1 MDHNGGGK
9 VRKLIAALMAGL
21 FLLLLAISMVSASPA
36 LQGGTDYTVQ
46 LDDNLWAIAEKFLGD
61 GDRYGDIVTATNA
74 RHTEDPS
81 YAFIENPRLILPGW
95 KLAIPGPEAMPS
107 PSVPTAAPSPQPTA
121 LPSATVP
128 AGKIAFS
135 FWNLGRE
142 VYEIQIIHA
151 DGTGGYILTEDSVS
165 EPAFY
170 PDGQR
175 VALRSW
181 EGHRGIAHRNLDG
194 RDQQVV
200 SYNHEDSWPDWS
212 PDGQSIVYASQ
223 KEADRTWRLY
233 VADALGREN
242 QVLKHKDGQVV
253 YGEDPAWSPDGSK
266 IVYRG
271 HDARMDNRGLYV
283 INNDGSNARQLTVDP
298 SDTSPDWSPRG
309 DQVVFMSHRN
319 GNWDLYVM
327 RGDGS
332 GLKPLTTDTSNDG
345 VPCWSPDGDRI
356 AFISDRGGQWGLY
369 TMAADGGDVQLV
381 HSIDGTYTPPA
392 WSDYDAERGLA
403 SEQISWSR

>member
-1 MDHNGGGK
+1 M
-9 VRKLIAALMAGL
+9 RRLAATFLIGL
-21 FLLLLAISMVSASPA
+21 FLLLLVISTISAASSF
-36 LQGGTDYTVQ
+36 QKGTDYTVQ
-46 LDDNLWAIAEKFLGD
+46 LDDNLWTIAEKFLGD
-61 GDRYGDIVTATNA
+61 GNRYSEIVAATNA

-81 YAFIENPRLILPGW
+81 YAFIENARLILPGW
-95 KLAIPGPEAMPS
+95 KLVIPSPEAAPS
-107 PSVPTAAPSPQPTA
+107 PSAPVVVPSPQPTILSSPVA
-121 LPSATVP
+121 P

-142 VYEIQIIHA
+142 VYEIQIINA
-151 DGTGGYILTEDSVS
+151 DGTGGYILTEDSVG
-165 EPAFY
+165 EPAFS
-170 PDGQR
+170 PDSQR
-175 VALRSW
+175 VAFRSW

-200 SYNHEDSWPDWS
+200 SYHHEDSWPDWS
-212 PDGQSIVYASQ
+212 PDGKYIVYASQ

-233 VADALGREN
+233 VADALGREDN
-242 QVLKHKDGQVV
+242 VLKHKDGQVV

-283 INNDGSNARQLTVDP
+283 INNDGSNVRQLTDDP
-298 SDTSPDWSPRG
+298 SDTSPDWSPKR
-309 DQVVFMSHRN
+309 DQIAFMSHRS

-327 RGDGS
+327 GGDAS
-332 GLKPLTTDTSNDG
+332 GLRPLATDPSNEG

-381 HSIDGTYTPPA
+381 HLIDGTYTPPA
-392 WSDYDAERGLA
+392 WSNYAERGLT

>member
-9 VRKLIAALMAGL
+9 MRKLIAAMMASL
-21 FLLLLAISMVSASPA
+21 FLLLLAISMVSASSA

-61 GDRYGDIVTATNA
+61 GDQYGDIVTATNA

-95 KLAIPGPEAMPS
+95 KLAIPGLAATPS
-107 PSVPTAAPSPQPTA
+107 PSAPTAAPPPQPTVP
-121 LPSATVP
+121 PSATVP

-165 EPAFY
+165 EPAFS

-175 VALRSW
+175 IAFRSW

-212 PDGQSIVYASQ
+212 PDGQYIVYASQ

-233 VADALGREN
+233 VADALGHEN

-283 INNDGSNARQLTVDP
+283 INNDGSNARQLTDDP

-332 GLKPLTTDTSNDG
+332 GLKPLTTDTSNEG
-345 VPCWSPDGDRI
+345 LPCWSPDGDRI

-369 TMAADGGDVQLV
+369 TMAADGGDIQLV
-381 HSIDGTYTPPA
+381 HLIDGTYTPSA
-392 WSDYDAERGLA
+392 WSNYDAERGLA

>member
-1 MDHNGGGK
+1 M
-9 VRKLIAALMAGL
+9 RKLIAALMTGL
-21 FLLLLAISMVSASPA
+21 FLLLLAISMASASPA
-36 LQGGTDYTVQ
+36 LQKGTDYTVQ
-46 LDDNLWAIAEKFLGD
+46 LDDNLWIIAEKFLGD
-61 GDRYGDIVTATNA
+61 GNRYGEIVAATNA
-74 RHTEDPS
+74 RHTEDPG

-95 KLAIPGPEAMPS
+95 KLAIPGPEAAPS
-107 PSVPTAAPSPQPTA
+107 PSAPTAAATPQPSA
-121 LPSATVP
+121 LPSAAAP

-135 FWNLGRE
+135 FWNLGRQ

-151 DGTGGYILTEDSVS
+151 DGTGGYILTEDSVG
-165 EPAFY
+165 EPALS

-175 VALRSW
+175 IAFRSW

-212 PDGQSIVYASQ
+212 PDGQYIVYASQ

-242 QVLKHKDGQVV
+242 KVLKHEDGQVV
-253 YGEDPAWSPDGSK
+253 YGEDPAWSPDGNK

-283 INNDGSNARQLTVDP
+283 INTDGSHARRLTDDS

-309 DQVVFMSHRN
+309 DQIAFMSHRS

-327 RGDGS
+327 GSDSS
-332 GLKPLTTDTSNDG
+332 GLKPLTTDPSNEG
-345 VPCWSPDGDRI
+345 LPCWSPDGDRI

-369 TMAADGGDVQLV
+369 TMAADGSDVQLV
-381 HSIDGTYTPPA
+381 HRIEGTYTPTA
-392 WSDYDAERGLA
+392 WSNYDAERGLA

>member
-1 MDHNGGGK
+1 M
-9 VRKLIAALMAGL
+9 RKLIATLMIAL
-21 FLLLLAISMVSASPA
+21 FLLLAISMASASPA

-61 GDRYGDIVTATNA
+61 GNRYGEIVAATSA
-74 RHTEDPS
+74 RHTEDPG

-95 KLAIPGPEAMPS
+95 KLAIPGPEAAPS
-107 PSVPTAAPSPQPTA
+107 PSAPTAAPPPQPTA
-121 LPSATVP
+121 LPSAATP

-135 FWNLGRE
+135 FWNLGRQ

-151 DGTGGYILTEDSVS
+151 DGTGECILTEDSVG
-165 EPAFY
+165 EPAFS

-175 VALRSW
+175 IAFRSW

-212 PDGQSIVYASQ
+212 PDGQYIVYASQ

-242 QVLKHKDGQVV
+242 KVLKHEDGQVV

-271 HDARMDNRGLYV
+271 HDTRMDNRGLYV
-283 INNDGSNARQLTVDP
+283 INNDGSSARQLTNDP

-309 DQVVFMSHRN
+309 DQIAFMSHRS
-319 GNWDLYVM
+319 GHWDLYVM
-327 RGDGS
+327 GGDGS
-332 GLKPLTTDTSNDG
+332 GLKPLTTDLSNEG
-345 VPCWSPDGDRI
+345 LPCWSPDGDRI
-356 AFISDRGGQWGLY
+356 AFISDRGGQWGVY
-369 TMAADGGDVQLV
+369 TMAADGSDVQLV
-381 HSIDGTYTPPA
+381 HLMDGTYTPPA
-392 WSDYDAERGLA
+392 WSDYAERGLA
-403 SEQISWSR
+403 SEQISWTR

>member
-1 MDHNGGGK
+1 LEIEVKMM
-9 VRKLIAALMAGL
+9 RKLIAALMTGL
-21 FLLLLAISMVSASPA
+21 FLLLLAISMASASPA
-36 LQGGTDYTVQ
+36 LQKGTDYTVQ
-46 LDDNLWAIAEKFLGD
+46 LDDNLWIIAEKFLGD
-61 GDRYGDIVTATNA
+61 GNRYGEIVAATNA
-74 RHTEDPS
+74 RHTEDPG

-95 KLAIPGPEAMPS
+95 KLAIPGPEAAPS
-107 PSVPTAAPSPQPTA
+107 PSAPTAAATPQPSA
-121 LPSATVP
+121 LPSAAAP

-135 FWNLGRE
+135 FWNLGRQ

-151 DGTGGYILTEDSVS
+151 DGTGGYILTEDSVG
-165 EPAFY
+165 EPALS

-175 VALRSW
+175 IAFRSW

-212 PDGQSIVYASQ
+212 PDGQYIVYASQ

-242 QVLKHKDGQVV
+242 KVLKHEDGQVV
-253 YGEDPAWSPDGSK
+253 YGEDPAWSPDGNK

-283 INNDGSNARQLTVDP
+283 INTDGSHARRLTDDS

-309 DQVVFMSHRN
+309 DQIAFMSHRS

-327 RGDGS
+327 GSDSS
-332 GLKPLTTDTSNDG
+332 GLKPLTTDPSNEG
-345 VPCWSPDGDRI
+345 LPCWSPDGDRI

-369 TMAADGGDVQLV
+369 TMAADGSDVQLV
-381 HSIDGTYTPPA
+381 HRIEGTYTPTA
-392 WSDYDAERGLA
+392 WSNYDAERGLA

>member
-1 MDHNGGGK
+1 M
-9 VRKLIAALMAGL
+9 RKLIATLMTGL
-21 FLLLLAISMVSASPA
+21 FLLLLMISTISANPS

-46 LDDNLWAIAEKFLGD
+46 LDDNLWSIAEKFLGD
-61 GDRYGDIVTATNA
+61 GNRYGEIVAATSA

-81 YAFIENPRLILPGW
+81 YASIENPKLILPGW
-95 KLAIPGPEAMPS
+95 KLAIPSPEAAPS
-107 PSVPTAAPSPQPTA
+107 PPTPTAAPPPQPMGPPSTA
-121 LPSATVP
+121 APT
-128 AGKIAFS
+128 GKIAFS
-135 FWNLGRE
+135 FWNRGRE
-142 VYEIQIIHA
+142 VYEIQIINV
-151 DGTGGYILTEDSVS
+151 DGTGEFILTEDSTG
-165 EPAFY
+165 EPAFS

-175 VALRSW
+175 IALRSW
-181 EGHRGIAHRNLDG
+181 EGHRGIAHRSLDG

-212 PDGQSIVYASQ
+212 PDGQYIVYASQ

-242 QVLKHKDGQVV
+242 KVLKHEDGQVV

-271 HDARMDNRGLYV
+271 HDAKMDNRGLYV
-283 INNDGSNARQLTVDP
+283 MNNDGSNAWQLTKDH

-309 DQVVFMSHRN
+309 AQIAFMSHRS
-319 GNWDLYVM
+319 GNWDLYLIES
-327 RGDGS
+327 DGS
-332 GLKPLTTDTSNDG
+332 GLKPLTTDPSNEG
-345 VPCWSPDGDRI
+345 LPCWSPDGDRI

-381 HSIDGTYTPPA
+381 HLIDGTYTPPA
-392 WSDYDAERGLA
+392 WSNYAERGLT
-403 SEQISWSR
+403 SEQISWSK

>member
-1 MDHNGGGK
+1 MI
-9 VRKLIAALMAGL
+9 RKLIATLITAL
-21 FLLLLAISMVSASPA
+21 FLLLAISTASASLA

-46 LDDNLWAIAEKFLGD
+46 LDDNLWSIAEKFLGD
-61 GDRYGDIVTATNA
+61 GNRYGEIVAATNA
-74 RHTEDPS
+74 KHAEDPG
-81 YAFIENPRLILPGW
+81 YAFIENPKLILPGW
-95 KLAIPGPEAMPS
+95 RLAIPSPEATLPPPAPPVS
-107 PSVPTAAPSPQPTA
+107 PSPQPA
-121 LPSATVP
+121 PLPSAAS

-151 DGTGGYILTEDSVS
+151 DGTGVYIFTEDSVG
-165 EPAFY
+165 EPAFS
-170 PDGQR
+170 PDSQR
-175 VALRSW
+175 LAFRSW

-212 PDGQSIVYASQ
+212 PDGKYIVYASQ

-233 VADALGREN
+233 VADAQGREN
-242 QVLKHKDGQVV
+242 KVLKHEDGQVI
-253 YGEDPAWSPDGSK
+253 YGEDPAWSPDGDR

-271 HDARMDNRGLYV
+271 HDARMDNRGFYV
-283 INNDGSNARQLTVDP
+283 INNDGSNARQLTDDP
-298 SDTSPDWSPRG
+298 SDTSPDWSPKG
-309 DQVVFMSHRN
+309 DQIVFMSHQS

-327 RGDGS
+327 GSDGNV
-332 GLKPLTTDTSNDG
+332 LKPLTTDPSNEG
-345 VPCWSPDGDRI
+345 LPCWSPAGDRI

-369 TMAADGGDVQLV
+369 IMTANGGDVQLV
-381 HSIDGTYTPPA
+381 YLIEGTYTPSA
-392 WSDYDAERGLA
+392 WSDYDVERGLT

>member
-1 MDHNGGGK
+1 
-9 VRKLIAALMAGL
+9 VRKLIAALMTGL
-21 FLLLLAISMVSASPA
+21 FLLLLAISTASASPA
-36 LQGGTDYTVQ
+36 LQKGADYTVQ

-61 GDRYGDIVTATNA
+61 GDRYGEIVTATNA

-81 YAFIENPRLILPGW
+81 YAFIENPKLILPGW
-95 KLAIPGPEAMPS
+95 KLAIPGLE
-107 PSVPTAAPSPQPTA
+107 AAPSPSAPTVAPLPQPTV
-121 LPSATVP
+121 LPLAAVPP

-135 FWNLGRE
+135 SWNLGRE

-165 EPAFY
+165 EPAFS

-175 VALRSW
+175 IALRGW

-212 PDGQSIVYASQ
+212 PDGQCIVYASQ

-242 QVLKHKDGQVV
+242 KVLKHEDGQVV

-283 INNDGSNARQLTVDP
+283 INNDGSSARQLTDDP

-309 DQVVFMSHRN
+309 DQIAFTSHRS

-327 RGDGS
+327 GSDGS
-332 GLKPLTTDTSNDG
+332 GLEPLTTDLSNEG
-345 VPCWSPDGDRI
+345 LPCWSPDGDRI

-381 HSIDGTYTPPA
+381 HLIDGTYTPPT
-392 WSDYDAERGLA
+392 WSSYAERGLA

>member
-1 MDHNGGGK
+1 M
-9 VRKLIAALMAGL
+9 RKLIPILMAGL
-21 FLLLLAISMVSASPA
+21 FMLLLAVSTAGASPV

-46 LDDNLWAIAEKFLGD
+46 LDDNLWTLAEKFLGD
-61 GDRYGDIVTATNA
+61 GNRYGEIVAATNA
-74 RHTEDPS
+74 RHTEDPG

-95 KLAIPGPEAMPS
+95 RLAIPGLEAAPS
-107 PSVPTAAPSPQPTA
+107 PSAQTVPPLPQPTA
-121 LPSATVP
+121 LPSAAVP

-151 DGTGGYILTEDSVS
+151 DGTGGYILTEDSVG
-165 EPAFY
+165 EPAFS

-175 VALRSW
+175 IAFRSW
-181 EGHRGIAHRNLDG
+181 EGHRGIAHRDLDG

-212 PDGQSIVYASQ
+212 PDGQHIVYASQ

-233 VADALGREN
+233 VADVLGREN
-242 QVLKHKDGQVV
+242 EVLKHEDGQVV
-253 YGEDPAWSPDGSK
+253 YGEDPAWSADGSQ

-283 INNDGSNARQLTVDP
+283 IHNDGSHARQLTDDP
-298 SDTSPDWSPRG
+298 SDTSPDWSPKG
-309 DQVVFMSHRN
+309 DRVVFMSHQR

-327 RGDGS
+327 GSDGG
-332 GLKPLTTDTSNDG
+332 GLKPLTTDPSNEG
-345 VPCWSPDGDRI
+345 LPCWSPDGDRI

-369 TMAADGGDVQLV
+369 TMAANGGDVQLL
-381 HSIDGTYTPPA
+381 HWIDGTYTPTP